1 MTLDIL
7 TQLDRL
13 RAFAPTRLSQE
24 QIVYYIPFDQLTN
37 SQSFETRL
45 LHSANTPGN
54 YIAVVAPSGE
64 GKSSLLAY
72 TFGEPLS
79 PDLRENIIP
88 VRIPIG
94 SEKDVVTS
102 DLYSFYRYL
111 LGVIGKRIDE
121 LGVSSRAESDV
132 RRIIKQTSG
141 AKKQRTTSIQ
151 VGTPKVAPHFQF
163 SREVQTTTEQ
173 ISGLTVDD
181 ARRDWDRLLSVF
193 KSHGKDLLIYFED
206 TDAWIASSTGNRLDT
221 AKAFFSGPLKDLFRN
236 TTSST
241 VIAVHSSYLT
251 EDFYKD
257 EMRQLFNQTIR
268 LPRLENPEHAFSLM
282 LAKRIKFC
290 SEVDTVE
297 DVLEPAV
304 VTVLG
309 DYYRGGKS
317 LRDIFIAVNTAL
329 GEAVDRKADRITAEI
344 MQLAISE
351 LTS

>member
-1 MTLDIL
+1 ML
-7 TQLDRL
+7 TELDRL
-13 RAFAPTRLSQE
+13 RAFAPTRPSQE

-45 LHSANTPGN
+45 LSSANTPGN
-54 YIAVVAPSGE
+54 HIAIVAPSGE

-72 TFGEPLS
+72 AFGEPLS
-79 PDLRENIIP
+79 PDLSENIIP

-102 DLYSFYRYL
+102 DLYGFYRYL
-111 LGVIGKRIDE
+111 LRAISKRIEE
-121 LGVSSRAESDV
+121 LGVSSQAEDEV
-132 RRIIKQTSG
+132 RKIIKQTSG
-141 AKKQRTTSIQ
+141 ARKQKTTSIQ
-151 VGTPKVAPHFQF
+151 AGTPKVAPNVQF

-181 ARRDWDRLLSVF
+181 ARRGWDRLLDVF
-193 KSHGKDLLIYFED
+193 KSHNKDLLVYFED

-241 VIAVHSSYLT
+241 VVAVHSSYLT

-257 EMRQLFNQTIR
+257 EMRQLFNQTVH
-268 LPRLENPEHAFSLM
+268 LPRLENPEQAFSLM
-282 LAKRIKFC
+282 LTKRI
-290 SEVDTVE
+290 EVCPEINTLD

-304 VTVLG
+304 VIVLG
-309 DYYRGGKS
+309 DYYRSGKS

-351 LTS
+351 LTP